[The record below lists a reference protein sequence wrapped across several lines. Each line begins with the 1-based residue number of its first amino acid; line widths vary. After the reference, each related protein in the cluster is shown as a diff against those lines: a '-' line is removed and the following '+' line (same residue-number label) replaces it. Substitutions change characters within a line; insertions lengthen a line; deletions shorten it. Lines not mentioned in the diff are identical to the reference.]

1 MRAAEDR
8 PSFAPAQKKRY
19 RHAKMR
25 VIFMPFWGENA
36 MKVIEYGEKSCQG
49 MLLTSPKKRKTWRKA
64 VSYFCSQV
72 GRKK

>member
-1 MRAAEDR
+1 
-8 PSFAPAQKKRY
+8 
-19 RHAKMR
+19 
-25 VIFMPFWGENA
+25 

-72 GRKK
+72 GRKNRKYLLTVTRNNDILNVTRNARR